1 MLSRIKDLLLK
12 KKYIL
17 FLRAKNSEPGTIS
30 EQEFT
35 DQIFSVIIGHSPI
48 DKTRW
53 IIARVSV
60 FPTVCKTGSPRD
72 KLKLPGLN

>member
-1 MLSRIKDLLLK
+1 MIVISMISKIKNKELKEKYVLFKPKSQNSLL
-12 KKYIL
+12 
-17 FLRAKNSEPGTIS
+17 
-30 EQEFT
+30 FT
-35 DQIFSVIIGHSPI
+35 DHFGIVIIGHNPI